1 MTAGWVSLSLGFVG
15 AFLPILPTTPF
26 VILAAYCFS
35 KSSGRLHQWL
45 LSRPRWGGL
54 IRDWE
59 QYGGI
64 GKRAKITATL
74 LIVALFSYTLLAVN
88 TSVPIKSVLV
98 LIGASVLVF
107 IWTRPTPPTE
117 TTPIAETTA
126 ASPEPST

>member
-1 MTAGWVSLSLGFVG
+1 MAAGWVSLSLGFVG
-15 AFLPILPTTPF
+15 AFLPVLPTTPF

-64 GKRAKITATL
+64 GKRAKITATV
-74 LIVALFSYTLLAVN
+74 LIVALFSYTLIGVTML
-88 TSVPIKSVLV
+88 VPIKGVLV
-98 LIGASVLVF
+98 VIGASVLLF

-117 TTPIAETTA
+117 ARVTLETTA
-126 ASPEPST
+126 ESPEPST